1 LGSSSIDPLCF
12 GVSGQNK
19 AVTRR
24 YRLDRMDMQKTTRL
38 MRNIDAGGET
48 AGSPSRQLLQA
59 DRWVFTAAA
68 LI

>member
-1 LGSSSIDPLCF
+1 
-12 GVSGQNK
+12 
-19 AVTRR
+19 
-24 YRLDRMDMQKTTRL
+24 MDMQKTTRL